1 MAVIPDDSPLILVCD
16 DDSMQRLLI
25 RQCLE
30 SEGMRILEAKDG
42 YEALELV
49 ANNAPDFV
57 VMDVDMPGISG
68 IETCRRLR
76 ARDDG
81 TDVPVLIVTGADDQE
96 TIDLGFEEAR
106 ESGMNDVL
114 VKPFSAVDLRRML
127 LNYVNVASSKAQESD
142 DRVLIK
148 HDTLIAIARINAESS
163 MDLVDQVVSLF
174 EQQVPGYINELE
186 MATREQNA
194 GDTRR
199 VAHAFK
205 SSAMNIG
212 ANVLG

>member
-1 MAVIPDDSPLILVCD
+1 
-16 DDSMQRLLI
+16 
-25 RQCLE
+25 
-30 SEGMRILEAKDG
+30 MRILEAKDG

-142 DRVLIK
+142 DRVLIND
-148 HDTLIAIARINAESS
+148 DTLIAIARMNAESS

-174 EQQVPGYINELE
+174 EQQVPGYINELIDIPRHLLFE
-186 MATREQNA
+186 
-194 GDTRR
+194 
-199 VAHAFK
+199 
-205 SSAMNIG
+205 
-212 ANVLG
+212 